1 MDLNL
6 IRTLVDI
13 VDAGNLSEA
22 ARRRDVT
29 RSQISKELKNLER
42 QVGATLLRRTTRKLA
57 PTEQG
62 RTLYEHG
69 LRMLAEVE
77 SARAAIDRLGQ
88 TVRGH
93 VRISI
98 PTGLGEFFVG
108 PRLLDFQRAHPEVSL
123 RVLFSNR
130 VFDLIGTEIDIALRI
145 TSEPPLD
152 QVARRICA
160 IRWGLYAAP
169 SYLAGHAPIA
179 EPEDLAACVVLYVP
193 GPERHFMMPMH
204 RGAQRR
210 DLRLKLNLQ
219 TEHFP
224 YLRSAVLA
232 GTGIGLLPRYA
243 MTDDVRAARA
253 VPVLPQWEPEG
264 LGNAL
269 YILTMPDRHPSHAA
283 VAVMDYLREVLA
295 SMDDGDVPDVPDV
308 PAATPSSAAG
318 S

>member
-1 MDLNL
+1 MGLDLNL
-6 IRTLVDI
+6 IRTLVEI
-13 VDAGNLSEA
+13 VEAGTLSEA

-29 RSQISKELKNLER
+29 RSQVSKELKNLEQ

-57 PTEQG
+57 LTEQG

-69 LRMLAEVE
+69 LRMLGEVQ
-77 SARAAIDRLGQ
+77 SARAAIDRLGERVQ
-88 TVRGH
+88 GH

-108 PRLLDFQRAHPEVSL
+108 PRLLDFQRDHPQVSL

-130 VFDLIGTEIDIALRI
+130 VVDLIGSEIDIALRI

-160 IRWGLYAAP
+160 IRWGLYASPA
-169 SYLAGHAPIA
+169 YLATHAALA
-179 EPEDLAACVVLYVP
+179 EPQDLAKCVVLYVP
-193 GPERHFMMPMH
+193 GPEGHFMMPMH
-204 RGAQRR
+204 RGTQRR
-210 DLRLKLNLQ
+210 ELKLKLNLQ

-232 GTGIGLLPRYA
+232 GTGIGLMPRYA
-243 MTDDVRAARA
+243 MADDVRAGRA
-253 VPVLPQWEPEG
+253 VPVLTQWEPEG

-283 VAVMDYLREVLA
+283 AAVMDYLREVLA
-295 SMDDGDVPDVPDV
+295 SLDDGGTWPIS
-308 PAATPSSAAG
+308 PSCAL
-318 S
+318 